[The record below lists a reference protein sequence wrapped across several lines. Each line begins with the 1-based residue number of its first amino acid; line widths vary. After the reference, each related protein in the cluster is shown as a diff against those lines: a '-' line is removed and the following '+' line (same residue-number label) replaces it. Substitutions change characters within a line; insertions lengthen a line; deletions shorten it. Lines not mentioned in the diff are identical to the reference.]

1 MVFFF
6 STRVR
11 CLPNIPNL
19 ANHKRKVT
27 LSRKNIQS
35 VCRIA
40 LFYTQIWIRCDRAR
54 FYQLVTHKVS
64 IQSGFTPAPYA
75 LRHDRSAGF
84 FAIHRFYENVASDRF
99 CSRTRWDRL
108 LEILSPLAKLVK
120 PFELGWTAHRAI
132 TSSTQRIE
140 PIEFDGVA
148 ETEIADSNQALGEAV
163 A

>member
-11 CLPNIPNL
+11 CLPSTPNL
-19 ANHKRKVT
+19 ANLKGKVT
-27 LSRKNIQS
+27 LSRKNTQS

-54 FYQLVTHKVS
+54 FYQLTAEKVPL
-64 IQSGFTPAPYA
+64 QLGFNPEPYA
-75 LRHDRSAGF
+75 LRHNRPASF

-99 CSRTRWDRL
+99 CGRARWDRL
-108 LEILSPLAKLVK
+108 LELLSPLAKLVK
-120 PFELGWTAHRAI
+120 PFALGWTAHKAI
-132 TSSTQRIE
+132 ASSTRRIE